1 MKGLADVNDVP
12 LEQVAVGSWSWTQSA
27 PYAQAVVVGSLILT
41 CGVAPFDE
49 SGLLVG
55 KGDFEA
61 QFRQVAAN
69 LARLLDEAGSSIV
82 SIARQHVFLRRA
94 EDLAEFRRLRLELY
108 SPPYPAS
115 VTVVVTALAH
125 PDMLIEIACEAV
137 RDPSPPAG
145 GAGSPDRR

>member
-1 MKGLADVNDVP
+1 MKGLADMNDVP
-12 LEQVAVGSWSWTQSA
+12 LEHIAVDTWSWTQSA
-27 PYAQAVVVGSLILT
+27 PYAQAVLVGSLILT

-49 SGLLVG
+49 SGAIVG
-55 KGDFEA
+55 KGDFEV

-69 LARLLDEAGSSIV
+69 LARLLAEAGSSLEL
-82 SIARQHVFLRRA
+82 IARQQVFLRRA

-137 RDPSPPAG
+137 RHPSPSAG
-145 GAGSPDRR
+145 DAG